1 MIDSN
6 TSLPQGVPLATLP
19 PGNRPKPV
27 ILLIL
32 DGWGIGP
39 NNAGNAI
46 MRAKTTNINKYSIA
60 FPHTQVAAS
69 GKAVGLP
76 HGEDGNTETGHL
88 NIGAGRI
95 VYQELPRINMSI
107 ADGSFDANLTFLNTF
122 QHVKNNNSRLH
133 IMGLIG
139 SGGVHSNI
147 EHLYA
152 LMHLAKSQGFSD
164 NVYLHLFTDG
174 RDSPPTSGINYV
186 QEIMAKCKSLGVGK
200 VATII
205 GRYYAMDR
213 DHRWERTQIAYDA
226 LTVGAEAQCVLD
238 PIGLIAEG
246 YKQGITDEFI
256 KPISICEQDGQARL
270 VNDNDAVIFF
280 NYRIDRPRQLT
291 KAFVLPDFESGIRTE
306 DYDPYAIKYD
316 KSHISYKSPGQTFER
331 KKKISN
337 LFFTT
342 MTRYEQGLAVNV
354 AFPPQVIV
362 NPIGKAIADAGLKQL
377 RMAETEKERF
387 VTYYMNGLH
396 EEIYP
401 GEDRIIIPSK
411 KVATYD
417 LAPEMSAYEITQTML
432 QQLQR
437 NYYDVVI
444 CNFANADMVAH
455 TGNLEATIKA
465 CEVIDECVGM
475 IVKEVFNKGGVVMFT
490 ADHGNAEELINNE
503 TGEVDTEH
511 SIYPVPFVTIGNQ
524 FMGQTT
530 LLPAGILADVAPTM
544 LKVLGIHKPAEMT
557 GRELV

>member
-1 MIDSN
+1 M
-6 TSLPQGVPLATLP
+6 GVMENVP
-19 PGNRPKPV
+19 PIPTARPKPV

-46 MRAKTTNINKYSIA
+46 MRANTPNIDKYWIA
-60 FPHTQVAAS
+60 FSHTQLAAS

-76 HGEDGNTETGHL
+76 HSEDGNTETGHL

-95 VYQELPRINMSI
+95 VYQELPRINMAI
-107 ADGSFDANLTFLNTF
+107 ADGAFDANQVFLNTF
-122 QHVKNNNSRLH
+122 QHVRNNNSKLH

-152 LMHLAKSQGFSD
+152 LLHLAKSQGFSD

-186 QEIMAKCKSLGVGK
+186 QEVMEKCKSLGVGK
-200 VATII
+200 LASII

-226 LTVGAEAQCVLD
+226 LILGAETQCVND
-238 PIGLIAEG
+238 PLGLIAEG

-256 KPISICEQDGQARL
+256 KPISVCDESNQPRL
-270 VNDNDAVIFF
+270 VGDNDAIIFF

-291 KAFVLPDFESGIRTE
+291 KAFVVPDFEQGFKTE
-306 DYDPYAIKYD
+306 EFDPYAIKYE
-316 KSHISYKSPGQTFER
+316 KSHISYRSPGKTFVR
-331 KKKISN
+331 KKRLGN

-342 MTRYEQGLAVNV
+342 MTRYEQELAVNV
-354 AFPPQVIV
+354 AFPPQTI
-362 NPIGKAIADAGLKQL
+362 NEPLGKILSEAGLTQL

-387 VTYYMNGLH
+387 VTYYMNGQRD
-396 EEIYP
+396 EKYP
-401 GEDRIIIPSK
+401 GEERIIVPSK
-411 KVATYD
+411 RVATYD
-417 LAPEMSAYEITQTML
+417 LSPEMSAYEITQTMI
-432 QQLQR
+432 QQIQTGV
-437 NYYDVVI
+437 YDTII

-455 TGNLEATIKA
+455 TGNLQATIRA

-475 IVKEVFNKGGVVMFT
+475 IAKEVVPKGGVILIT
-490 ADHGNAEELINNE
+490 ADHGNAEELINSDN
-503 TGEVDTEH
+503 GEVDTEH
-511 SIYPVPFVTIGNQ
+511 SIFPVPFMAIGNQ
-524 FMGQTT
+524 FMNQNS

-544 LKVLGIHKPAEMT
+544 LKILGIPKPSEMT

>member
-1 MIDSN
+1 MIDAP
-6 TSLPQGVPLATLP
+6 TTTT
-19 PGNRPKPV
+19 RPKPA
-27 ILLIL
+27 ILLVL

-46 MRAKTTNINKYSIA
+46 IRAKTPNIDKYWVA
-60 FPHTQVAAS
+60 FPHTQLAAS
-69 GKAVGLP
+69 GKSVGLP
-76 HGEDGNTETGHL
+76 HGEDGNTETGHV

-107 ADGSFDANLTFLNTF
+107 ADGSFATNSAILNTF
-122 QHVKNNNSRLH
+122 QHVKNNNSKLH
-133 IMGLIG
+133 LMGLVG

-152 LMHLAKSQGFSD
+152 LMHMAKSNGFSD
-164 NVYLHLFTDG
+164 NVYIHVFTDG

-186 QEIMAKCKSLGVGK
+186 QEVMEKCKTLGVGK
-200 VATII
+200 VATIV

-226 LTVGAEAQCVLD
+226 LTLGAEQQCVLD
-238 PIGLIAEG
+238 PVGIIAEG

-256 KPISICEQDGQARL
+256 KPITICDADNKPR
-270 VNDNDAVIFF
+270 VVSDNDGAIFF

-291 KAFVLPDFESGIRTE
+291 KAFIMPDFESGIHTE
-306 DYDPYAIKYD
+306 GYDPYAIKYD
-316 KSHISYKSPGQTFER
+316 KSHISYKSPGKTFFR
-331 KKKISN
+331 KKKLGN

-342 MTRYEQGLAVNV
+342 MTRYEVGLPVNV
-354 AFPPQVIV
+354 AFPPQTIDHPLGEVLSL
-362 NPIGKAIADAGLKQL
+362 AGLKQL

-387 VTYYMNGLH
+387 VTYYMNGQRD
-396 EEIYP
+396 EAYP
-401 GEDRIIIPSK
+401 NEDRVIIPSK

-417 LAPEMSAYEITQTML
+417 LAPEMSAYEITQAML
-432 QQLQR
+432 QHIQ
-437 NYYDVVI
+437 NKTYDVII

-465 CEVIDECVGM
+465 CEVIDDCVSM
-475 IVKEVFNKGGVVMFT
+475 IAKQVIPNGGVIMIT

-511 SIYPVPFVTIGNQ
+511 SIYPVPFIAMGNQ
-524 FMGQTT
+524 FMNQST
-530 LLPAGILADVAPTM
+530 LLPAGILADVAPTF
-544 LKVLGIHKPAEMT
+544 LKVLGIQKPVEMT